1 LTSIKEAFRV
11 LRERDEAALI
21 AYVMAGD
28 PAPRFTPGI
37 VDALID
43 GGADIIEL
51 GIPFSDPIADGPTI
65 QAASVRA
72 LGSGTTPLTVLRIA
86 RNIEKKH
93 EIPIVLMT
101 YLNPVYRMGME
112 KFLSAA
118 NENGVEGLI
127 IPDLTFE
134 EEDSYRKIAES
145 KSIDTIFLAAPSTH
159 PERLNSILKYA
170 SGFLY
175 LVGLFGVTGARKQ
188 LQSSTIELVK
198 RFVPCTK
205 GRIPLSVG
213 FGVSAPDHVR
223 ALVAAGAEGVIVGSA
238 FVKTIEQNHRNPDK
252 AARRLKDMTRS
263 LKTAAKRLR

>member
-1 LTSIKEAFRV
+1 
-11 LRERDEAALI
+11 
-21 AYVMAGD
+21 
-28 PAPRFTPGI
+28 
-37 VDALID
+37 
-43 GGADIIEL
+43 
-51 GIPFSDPIADGPTI
+51 
-65 QAASVRA
+65 
-72 LGSGTTPLTVLRIA
+72 
-86 RNIEKKH
+86 
-93 EIPIVLMT
+93 
-101 YLNPVYRMGME
+101 MGME

-127 IPDLTFE
+127 IPDLPFE
-134 EEDSYRKIAES
+134 EADSYRKIAKS
-145 KSIDTIFLAAPSTH
+145 KLIDTIFLAAPSTS
-159 PERLNSILKYA
+159 PERLDNILKYA

-223 ALVAAGAEGVIVGSA
+223 ALVAAGAEGAIVGSA

-252 AARRLKDMTRS
+252 AVRRLKDMTRS
-263 LKTAAKRLR
+263 LKTATKRLR